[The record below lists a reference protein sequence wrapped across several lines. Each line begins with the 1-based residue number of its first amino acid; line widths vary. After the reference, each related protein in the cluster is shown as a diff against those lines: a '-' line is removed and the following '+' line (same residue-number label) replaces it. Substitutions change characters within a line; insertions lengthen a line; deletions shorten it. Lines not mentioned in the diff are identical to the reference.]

1 MTRGGGVIVIMAGT
15 GPVGCAVIGAHC
27 FIGRA
32 VRSCVAVV
40 VDIDCGG

>member
-15 GPVGCAVIGAHC
+15 GPVGCAMIGAHC
-27 FIGRA
+27 FIGG
-32 VRSCVAVV
+32 VRSVAAV